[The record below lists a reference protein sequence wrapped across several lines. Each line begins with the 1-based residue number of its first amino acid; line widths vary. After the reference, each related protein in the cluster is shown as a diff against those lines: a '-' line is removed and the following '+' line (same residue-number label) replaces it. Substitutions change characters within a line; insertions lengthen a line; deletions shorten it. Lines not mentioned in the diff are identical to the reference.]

1 MAYILIR
8 QKVES
13 YPKWRPAFNEQAA
26 DRQAAGQVGEPQ
38 VFRSGD
44 DPWEVLVLM
53 EWDELEESPPVR
65 RIGRPE
71 RGHAERRRHGR
82 SHLHIPARGLTG
94 DPPFGRHRLPCT

>member
-53 EWDELEESPPVR
+53 EWDELER
-65 RIGRPE
+65 
-71 RGHAERRRHGR
+71 
-82 SHLHIPARGLTG
+82 ARQFAASDGLKEAMQNAGVTD
-94 DPPFGRHRLPCT
+94 DPTFTFLQEV

>member
-26 DRQAAGQVGEPQ
+26 DRQAAGQVGDPQ

-53 EWDELEESPPVR
+53 EWDELER
-65 RIGRPE
+65 
-71 RGHAERRRHGR
+71 
-82 SHLHIPARGLTG
+82 ARQFAASDGLKEAMQNAGVTD
-94 DPPFGRHRLPCT
+94 DPTFTFLQEV

>member
-53 EWDELEESPPVR
+53 EWDELER
-65 RIGRPE
+65 
-71 RGHAERRRHGR
+71 
-82 SHLHIPARGLTG
+82 ARQFAASDSLKEAMQNAGVTD
-94 DPPFGRHRLPCT
+94 DPTFTFLQEV

>member
-53 EWDELEESPPVR
+53 EWDELER
-65 RIGRPE
+65 
-71 RGHAERRRHGR
+71 
-82 SHLHIPARGLTG
+82 ARQFAASDGLKEAMQNAGVTD
-94 DPPFGRHRLPCT
+94 DPTFSFLQEV

>member
-13 YPKWRPAFNEQAA
+13 YPKWRPAFNEQDA
-26 DRQAAGQVGEPQ
+26 DRQAAGQVGTPQ

-53 EWDELEESPPVR
+53 EWDELER
-65 RIGRPE
+65 
-71 RGHAERRRHGR
+71 
-82 SHLHIPARGLTG
+82 ARQFAASDGLKEALRNAG
-94 DPPFGRHRLPCT
+94 VMDDPTFSFLQEV